1 MKQIVN
7 VDINFGIGKNN
18 QLLIHIP
25 DDLKYFKKQTLNKVV
40 VMGKNTFLSLP
51 NQQPLKDRVN
61 IILTSQ
67 KDFLVTG
74 AIVVHNLEQL
84 FTILKDYDNDDI
96 YVIGGASIYEQLLPF
111 CDQILITKT
120 YFDFKADR
128 FFVNIDNLEEFEI
141 IDKSD
146 MYEYQGYQY
155 QFLTYQR
162 RKISD

>member
-67 KDFLVTG
+67 KDFLVTD